1 MFNKLQINTIL
12 TKNKFNFKVFID
24 YINGLINFS
33 CYN

>member
-12 TKNKFNFKVFID
+12 TKNKFNCKVYID
-24 YINGLINFS
+24 YINVLINSS